1 VNSRWRL
8 VRGTEDAVPDSVRRF
23 SQRIR
28 RRRLRAALPWLVGL
42 GVAVALA
49 GAFAVVWATPLLG
62 VSEVRVDGAAKLVT
76 PAAVRAA
83 AGVPSGTP
91 LARLDLDEVASRV
104 GALPPVERATV
115 TRQWPHGLRI
125 RVVERTPVAA
135 VARMDGYAVVDRSG
149 VVFDSVASPP
159 RGLPMLKLASPGGN
173 DPTTRA
179 ALTVLSAL
187 SPGLRAATA
196 RIAADAPTR
205 IRLELRDE
213 RQIIWGDATQS
224 DAKVRV
230 ATMMLRGGD
239 KVMDVSAPTVVTT
252 K

>member
-1 VNSRWRL
+1 MNSRWRL
-8 VRGTEDAVPDSVRRF
+8 VRAREDAVPDSVRRF

-62 VSEVRVDGAAKLVT
+62 VSEVRVTGADRLVS
-76 PAAVRAA
+76 AATVRAA
-83 AGVPSGTP
+83 AGVPAGTP
-91 LARLDLDEVASRV
+91 LARVDLDEVATRV
-104 GALPPVERATV
+104 GALPPVQHATV
-115 TRQWPHGLRI
+115 TRQWPDGLRI

-135 VARMDGYAVVDRSG
+135 VAVIDGYSIIDRSG

-159 RGLPMLKLASPGGN
+159 RGLPLLKLSSPGGA
-173 DPTTRA
+173 DPTTKA
-179 ALTVLSAL
+179 ALTVLGAL
-187 SPGLRAATA
+187 SPALRSATA
-196 RIAADAPTR
+196 RIVADAPTR
-205 IRLELRDE
+205 IRLDLRDD

-224 DAKVRV
+224 DEKVRV
-230 ATMMLRGGD
+230 ATTMLRGD
-239 KVMDVSAPTVVTT
+239 DRIMDVSAPTVVTT